1 MKRIGI
7 IAASLAVLMAA
18 SCSNGES
25 VSPEAKALAP
35 SKAQIDSVSYLVGV
49 NFGTFIK
56 GYNLG
61 DLNMSEIQAGI
72 KDLVSSTG
80 NPRDPE
86 FFDQFKISPELM
98 QQLLNN
104 YIEQR
109 SKYVAAVNLDK
120 EKDFFSKIASQPNVQ
135 KTESG
140 LYYII
145 NNPGAET
152 KIAVDDDLYVHYK
165 GTLPDGTEFDSTSED
180 GPSANFS
187 LKGVIEG
194 WKEGLQLIG
203 DGGSIKLYIPSA
215 LGYGEY
221 GQPNA
226 GIEPNTPLIFD
237 IQVDSLHKAAP
248 ATENK

>member
-1 MKRIGI
+1 MKKFGI
-7 IAASLAVLMAA
+7 IAAGVAVLLAA
-18 SCSNGES
+18 SCSNGEA
-25 VSPEAKALAP
+25 VSPEVKALAP
-35 SKAQIDSVSYLVGV
+35 AKATVDSVSYLVGV

-61 DLNMSEIQAGI
+61 ELNMSEIEKGI
-72 KDLVSSTG
+72 NDLVESTG

-86 FFDQFKISPELM
+86 FFKQFKVSPELM
-98 QQLLNN
+98 QQMINS

-109 SKYVAAVNLDK
+109 SKYVAAVNKDK
-120 EKDFFSKIASQPNVQ
+120 EAEFFAKIAKQPNVQ

-140 LYYII
+140 IYYII
-145 NNPGAET
+145 NNPGSEK
-152 KIAVDDDLYVHYK
+152 KIAVEDDLFVHYT
-165 GTLPDGTEFDSTSED
+165 GTLPNGTEFDSTPAE

-187 LKGVIEG
+187 LNGVIEG

-237 IQVDSLHKAAP
+237 VQVDSVHVAAP
-248 ATENK
+248 AEEAK